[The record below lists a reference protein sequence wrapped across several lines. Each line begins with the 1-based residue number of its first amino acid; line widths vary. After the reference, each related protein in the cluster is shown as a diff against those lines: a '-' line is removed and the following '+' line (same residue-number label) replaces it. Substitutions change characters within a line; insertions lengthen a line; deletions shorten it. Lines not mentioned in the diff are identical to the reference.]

1 MRNDCFNRCV
11 FLLLMLISPF
21 LCIGQTPTFRI
32 DSECKNEESF
42 QVYVGKNVVFYKPE
56 SKQEKAFRLKGISFG
71 DTYTIR
77 SITTQEG
84 SVLSDPKVILT
95 LMKSDDPSPKSITIK
110 CNNNGATLREK
121 STPEIKDIP
130 MYFVDDFNNWKE
142 LYVGTEV
149 SYDGHFSR
157 INDLIWD
164 VYKGYKDDSLVLPTV
179 VYQDIE
185 NQKIYKETI
194 GKREVDLYSVE
205 KPLDERIRYGET
217 EVIFDEGKTKY
228 SYCDNVINIEIFA
241 DSKKF
246 NFVLKNVSDT
256 SIKLLWNEASFVNLN
271 GSSCRVMHNGIKYID
286 RNGDQPAS
294 TIIKGAKLL
303 DIIIP
308 NDNVE
313 FLDLSL
319 LGLKS
324 EWVINDMFSSK
335 DANGHLSIMLPIQIK
350 DTINEY
356 IFVFSIRHRWEQ
368 PEAFSHD

>member
-1 MRNDCFNRCV
+1 MRNERFNHCV
-11 FLLLMLISPF
+11 FLLLMLISPI
-21 LCIGQTPTFRI
+21 LCIGQTPTFRVG
-32 DSECKNEESF
+32 SECKSEESF

-56 SKQEKAFRLKGISFG
+56 SKQEKAFRLKGISYG
-71 DTYTIR
+71 DTYVIET
-77 SITTQEG
+77 ITTQEG
-84 SVLSDPKVILT
+84 NVLSDPKVILT
-95 LMKSDDPSPKSITIK
+95 VRQKDDPSQKSITIK

-130 MYFVDDFNNWKE
+130 MYFIDDFNKWKE
-142 LYVGTEV
+142 SYVGTEV
-149 SYDGHFSR
+149 SFDGSTWR
-157 INDLIWD
+157 ITDLIWD
-164 VYKGYKDDSLVLPTV
+164 IYKGYKDDPLVLPTV

-185 NQKIYKETI
+185 NQNIYKETI

-205 KPLDERIRYGET
+205 KPIDESIRYGET

-228 SYCDNVINIEIFA
+228 SYCDNVINIVISA
-241 DSKKF
+241 DSKQF
-246 NFVLKNVSDT
+246 YFVLKNVSDN
-256 SIKLLWNEASFVNLN
+256 SIKLIWNEASFVNLN
-271 GSSCRVMHNGIKYID
+271 GSSCRVMHDGIKYKD
-286 RNGDQPAS
+286 RNGDQPS
-294 TIIKGAKLL
+294 SVIIKGAKLL

-313 FLDLSL
+313 FLDLSW

-335 DANGHLSIMLPIQIK
+335 DANGHISIMLPIQIK

-368 PEAFSHD
+368 PEAFTLD